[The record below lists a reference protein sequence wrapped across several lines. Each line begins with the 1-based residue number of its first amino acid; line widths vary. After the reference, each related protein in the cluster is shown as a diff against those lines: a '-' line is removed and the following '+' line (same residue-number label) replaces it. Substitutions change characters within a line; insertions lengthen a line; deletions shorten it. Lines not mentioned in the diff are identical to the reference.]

1 MNMRLMSAALVVVA
15 LLLPGCSKRMTA
27 EQKIEMLES
36 QRLEIIADLHRH
48 RAECEAQAIEFAN
61 VPMRDSVVSSCLDG
75 LRAMVEASQATLGNL
90 DRRIT
95 ELQPAWPALVP
106 FSGKLGGDK

>member
-1 MNMRLMSAALVVVA
+1 MPAALVVLA
-15 LLLPGCSKRMTA
+15 MLLLGCSKRMTA
-27 EQKIEMLES
+27 EQKIEMLEN

-61 VPMRDSVVSSCLDG
+61 VPMRDSVVSSCMEG
-75 LRAMVEASQATLGNL
+75 FRAMVEAAQITMGNL

-106 FSGKLGGDK
+106 FSGKLDGEK